1 MHSANLIKITN
12 KTNSAVILW
21 PKDEESR
28 EDFAILIEAKGFVIL
43 NYVPI
48 GMYLDLDEFYFQFEH
63 GNKKI
68 LVEEAHEFGI
78 ELECK
83 TI

>member
-1 MHSANLIKITN
+1 MNRANLIKITN
-12 KTNSAVILW
+12 KTDSAVILW

-43 NYVPI
+43 DYIPI

-63 GNKKI
+63 GKRKI
-68 LVEEAHEFGI
+68 LVEEATEFGI